1 MSESFN
7 SDANQPSLT
16 QEQCAWWITHGAQP
30 RANSEISGIGVVV
43 AFVLSAYIT
52 TGLAI
57 AAYLLG
63 AIDNKVLG
71 PVDLL
76 VHRIPTRSKISPA
89 WREAIQQCIL
99 LFSDQ
104 QIMTGIAILVA
115 GFLGLSGVMDVYHFQ
130 IVIMLG
136 WMSSSVNLTALIVL
150 GRYFEEH
157 KAVFMWRLAGMLVLL
172 ILLLVALVP
181 TASIRWAMW
190 HTEDG
195 DPEETSGWAI
205 PAGCFFIREWGHG
218 FSPDA
223 PFSYVLLIVS
233 YVWKIGSVSKTTRSL
248 FLQWIREPI
257 EGYLGSLLL
266 REAQARDPS
275 VAQGMTWRHRL
286 YLVLYI
292 DLLVLF
298 EFAASFAASLWLSAI
313 GLLYATTEIVIPRHQ
328 NAKHFAEEDEWTFGQ
343 IVPIILL
350 LQPIGAVLELY
361 RGGHRTKATPDPSL
375 PVDDLELSV
384 PEDPVDHQLSIEPTI
399 EPRQGNLEK
408 AEAQTVVVVSHAS
421 QAEESDWLTRQRMT
435 ILSSRTFAALII
447 LTHVCL
453 LTFSILAFYINALSI
468 GFEVTHDWI
477 WMLMGTAVYIG
488 ILITITIISI
498 CFDNVSR

>member
-7 SDANQPSLT
+7 SDVLQPALT
-16 QEQCAWWITHGAQP
+16 DEQCAWWLVHGAQP
-30 RANSEISGIGVVV
+30 HVNSDISGIGVVV

-57 AAYLLG
+57 AAYVLG
-63 AIDNKVLG
+63 AIDINVLG

-76 VHRIPTRSKISPA
+76 VHRIPTQSRISPA
-89 WREAIQQCIL
+89 WREALQQCIL

-115 GFLGLSGVMDVYHFQ
+115 GFVGLAGVMDVYHFQ
-130 IVIMLG
+130 IVIMLA
-136 WMSSSVNLTALIVL
+136 WMSSSVNLTALTVL

-181 TASIRWAMW
+181 TASIHWAMW
-190 HTEDG
+190 LTEEG
-195 DPEETSGWAI
+195 DPKETSGWAI
-205 PAGCFFIREWGHG
+205 PAGCFFMREWGHG

-233 YVWKIGSVSKTTRSL
+233 YVWKIGSVSKATRSL
-248 FLQWIREPI
+248 FLRRIREPA
-257 EGYLGSLLL
+257 EKYFESLI
-266 REAQARDPS
+266 RKEAQARDPVVGQPRS
-275 VAQGMTWRHRL
+275 WKYRI

-292 DLLVLF
+292 DILVLF

-328 NAKHFAEEDEWTFGQ
+328 NAMHFAEEDEWRFGQ
-343 IVPIILL
+343 IVPLILL

-361 RGGHRTKATPDPSL
+361 RGSKRSEALPDHSVPVIEVRLPSL
-375 PVDDLELSV
+375 DITNISRLSV
-384 PEDPVDHQLSIEPTI
+384 EPGIEF
-399 EPRQGNLEK
+399 GHGDAEK
-408 AEAQTVVVVSHAS
+408 TESETVVVSLP
-421 QAEESDWLTRQRMT
+421 AEPE
-435 ILSSRTFAALII
+435 
-447 LTHVCL
+447 H
-453 LTFSILAFYINALSI
+453 
-468 GFEVTHDWI
+468 
-477 WMLMGTAVYIG
+477 
-488 ILITITIISI
+488 
-498 CFDNVSR
+498 